1 VAIRC
6 GSSVSRDFTDAE
18 LAQFL
23 EGRAEAGL
31 TAQITQAVAQDSAL
45 AGRLDQLKSQG
56 DALHQAF
63 GPLMSKG
70 VVEIAQSEGY
80 RRVKKTHSRIMA
92 GLCAAFIAG
101 IALGYWLG
109 AG

>member
-1 VAIRC
+1 MS
-6 GSSVSRDFTDAE
+6 GSFSDAE
-18 LAQFL
+18 LALYL
-23 EGRAEAGL
+23 EGGAPRDLA
-31 TAQITQAVAQDSAL
+31 AQITQAVAVDPAVAS
-45 AGRLDQLKSQG
+45 RLDTLKSQG
-56 DALHQAF
+56 DALQQAF

-70 VVEIAQSEGY
+70 VVEIAQSEDY
-80 RRVKKTHSRIMA
+80 KRVKKTHSRIMA